1 MFRDQGTKGRT
12 ADSSYNNMFDY
23 CKNLVTIIDSIEL
36 VDNIDLVEKYGESLM
51 NNYLS
56 YWNNLLYFNNEEK
69 KLFEPLINVSN
80 IEDLYEKFTTEIS
93 KNISSFIEKL
103 QDKNYVYNM
112 DDLYKRNTIEM
123 DKEIKRI
130 YKLLS

>member
-1 MFRDQGTKGRT
+1 
-12 ADSSYNNMFDY
+12 MFDY